1 MMVDVERIL
10 RDVGLAE
17 SMQSAEDLRLMDAVK
32 RVIDPTGKIVGR
44 AAAPFRTP
52 RMLDYTVGTTLPQRA
67 GRAGTLALVSVR
79 CGTAPSTGD
88 ATITVTKESELSGIE
103 SYDVTVPK
111 TDTYADM
118 VMAEPVNASD
128 WFSVAVTDAEGA
140 SSVSASLT
148 ITIGGT

>member
-1 MMVDVERIL
+1 
-10 RDVGLAE
+10 
-17 SMQSAEDLRLMDAVK
+17 
-32 RVIDPTGKIVGR
+32 
-44 AAAPFRTP
+44 
-52 RMLDYTVGTTLPQRA
+52 MLDYTVGTTLPQRA

-79 CGTAPSTGD
+79 CSTAPSTGD

-103 SYDVTVPK
+103 SYDVTVP
-111 TDTYADM
+111 TGDTYADM

-148 ITIGGT
+148 ITIGGS